1 MGKFLKILFF
11 LFIVLTSGRA
21 YSGETAKSVCNLIL
35 EESIERYSELKLWQ
49 YFYDQDE
56 WFQFE
61 VELVWDRDLETWI
74 IETDS
79 KGYWV
84 VSGKVRAEKYEDLK
98 VFPGDRIIKIDGVK
112 VQDIKPEKNL
122 DYITID
128 QYSDIIY
135 PTNDQDEYTKRKIN
149 LTIIDTNNI
158 KKDVE
163 LELFTYES
171 SITEFDFEIHSINS
185 IDIKKNDVEIFFT
198 RKAMWAN
205 PNLAEIAVKHMV
217 LDETTDQEKLYEN
230 YSGGCVYSEEEW
242 NLMQVPSP
250 GWGITELNAITFDQ
264 DQVKKTVVID
274 LYSKKIGDKDLEEDT
289 VEIVEYTKGLMRF
302 SNTFK
307 LQAFPFD
314 KQILSFR
321 FVNEGGIFSSQS
333 ASISVVD
340 YLEQN
345 LSDFL
350 IRARE
355 ENLVPGWDI
364 VNYSIKHFLHT
375 EPISPDFYQDG
386 LEIKIEVQRNYEYYI
401 FKVIFPIILILLIC
415 WSVFWIHPREL
426 ESKLTI
432 TIVCLLSLIAYN
444 FVIEEDLP
452 KLSYLTIM
460 DHLVLISYIF
470 ATIPN
475 LLSILSFRLYTG
487 GKKLKLKLPLMS
499 PIVMSYVQIDNLS
512 KRWGLLT
519 YILIMLLIILFN
531 VKGNEYT
538 AGYLA
543 WLR

>member
-21 YSGETAKSVCNLIL
+21 YSVETAKSVCNLIL
-35 EESIERYSELKLWQ
+35 EESIERYGELKLSQ

-56 WFQFE
+56 WFPFE
-61 VELVWDRDLETWI
+61 PSLAWDRDLETWI
-74 IETDS
+74 VKTDS
-79 KGYWV
+79 KGYWI
-84 VSGKVRAEKYEDLK
+84 VSDKLRAKKYEDLK

-171 SITEFDFEIHSINS
+171 SVTEFDFEIHSINS

-321 FVNEGGIFSSQS
+321 FVNEGGIFSSLS